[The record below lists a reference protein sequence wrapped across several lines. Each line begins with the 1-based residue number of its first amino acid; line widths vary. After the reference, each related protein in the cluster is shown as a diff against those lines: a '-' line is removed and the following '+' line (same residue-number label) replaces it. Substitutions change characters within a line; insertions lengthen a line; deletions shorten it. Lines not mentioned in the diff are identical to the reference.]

1 MRQIGVHLGHDFIAF
16 IQRVLETVSICVS
29 EPILCRAFN
38 HSDVEIGSVEAACN
52 ITGSIGAGII
62 DHQDVD
68 SFGVIAHR

>member
-1 MRQIGVHLGHDFIAF
+1 
-16 IQRVLETVSICVS
+16 LETVSICVS

-68 SFGVIAHR
+68 SFGVIAYR